1 MAENENG
8 QDKTHEPSQKK
19 LNEAAK
25 EGNTPKSKELSSFAV
40 IASGTAALVFMN
52 GHLAA
57 SFRQVCS
64 MSFEVP
70 EDIRMTVDDA
80 QVLTVD
86 MLNLISTACI
96 VPLGSVFMATV
107 VVGLIQTQGK
117 MATKGLEWKADK
129 LNVVAGFK
137 KMYLSSM
144 PIMELVKGVGKLVAL
159 SAVMWA
165 AINSRLSG
173 LPSMATFETAQ
184 LLSEIVDL
192 AYVLVVYSM
201 PLLMI
206 IAAGDFA
213 YQLWKTTE
221 DLKMTNQEVR
231 DERKETE
238 GDPMVRAAR
247 RARYRQYAMGNM
259 LARIRDAD
267 VLITNPTHYAV
278 ALRYNK
284 GEAPAPVILAM
295 GIDHVALK
303 MRHEARQHDVMQI
316 ENRPLARALYA
327 TGKLGQLIPDELY
340 GAVAQVLS
348 LVYRRRMKRRVR
360 MGLPPRPP
368 GS

>member
-8 QDKTHEPSQKK
+8 QDKTHDPSQKK
-19 LNEAAK
+19 LDEAAE
-25 EGNTPKSKELSSFAV
+25 EGNTPKSQELSSFAV
-40 IASGTAALVFMN
+40 LSSGTVALVFMN
-52 GHLAA
+52 GPMGE
-57 SFRQVCS
+57 SFRQVCTL
-64 MSFEVP
+64 SFDIP
-70 EDIRMTVDDA
+70 KNIRMTVDDA
-80 QVLTVD
+80 KVLTEV
-86 MLNLISTACI
+86 MLNLIATACI
-96 VPLGSVFMATV
+96 VPLSAVFIATV
-107 VVGLIQTQGK
+107 IVGLIQTQGK
-117 MATKGLEWKADK
+117 LATKGLDWKFDK
-129 LNVVAGFK
+129 LDVVAGFK

-144 PIMELVKGVGKLVAL
+144 PIMELVKGVGKLIAL

-165 AINSRLSG
+165 AINSRLRG
-173 LPSMATFETAQ
+173 LPAMATYDTAQ
-184 LLSEIVDL
+184 LLSEMLDL
-192 AYVLVVYSM
+192 AFVLITYSM
-201 PLLMI
+201 PLLMV

-213 YQLWKTTE
+213 YQWWKSNE
-221 DLKMTNQEVR
+221 DNKMTNQEVR

-238 GDPMVRAAR
+238 GDPIVRAAR

-259 LARIRDAD
+259 IARIRDAD

-284 GEAPAPVILAM
+284 EEAPAPVILAM

-303 MRHEARQHDVMQI
+303 MRHEARQHDVVQI

-348 LVYRRRMKRRVR
+348 IVYKRRMKRRVR

>member
-19 LNEAAK
+19 LDEAAK
-25 EGNTPKSKELSSFAV
+25 EGNIPKSQELASFAV

-52 GHLAA
+52 EPLAA

-64 MSFEVP
+64 MSF
-70 EDIRMTVDDA
+70 DIPKNIRLNVDDA
-80 QVLTVD
+80 QILTAD
-86 MLNLISTACI
+86 MLNLIATACI
-96 VPLGSVFMATV
+96 VPLITVFIATV
-107 VVGLIQTQGK
+107 IVGLIQTQGK
-117 MATKGLEWKADK
+117 LATKGLEWKADK
-129 LNVVAGFK
+129 LDIVSGFK

-144 PIMELVKGVGKLVAL
+144 PLMELVKGVGKLVAL
-159 SAVMWA
+159 SAVMWV
-165 AINSRLSG
+165 AINSRLRG
-173 LPSMATFETAQ
+173 LPAMATFTTAQ
-184 LLSEIVDL
+184 LLSEMMDL
-192 AYVLVVYSM
+192 AFVLVLYSL
-201 PLLMI
+201 PLLMV

-213 YQLWKTTE
+213 YQWWKTNE
-221 DLKMTNQEVR
+221 ENKMTNQEVR
-231 DERKETE
+231 DERKEME
-238 GDPMVRAAR
+238 GDPIVRAAR

-278 ALRYNK
+278 ALRYNRE
-284 GEAPAPVILAM
+284 EAPAPVILAM
-295 GIDHVALK
+295 GVDHVALK
-303 MRHEARQHDVMQI
+303 MRVEARQHDVMQI
-316 ENRPLARALYA
+316 ENRPLARALYV

-348 LVYRRRMKRRVR
+348 LVYKRRMRRRVR

>member
-8 QDKTHEPSQKK
+8 QDKTHEPTQKK
-19 LNEAAK
+19 LDEAAK
-25 EGNTPKSKELSSFAV
+25 EGNIPKSQELSSFAV

-52 GHLAA
+52 GHLAD

-64 MSFEVP
+64 MSFKVP
-70 EDIRMTVDDA
+70 KNIRLTVDDA

-86 MLNLISTACI
+86 MLNLIATACI
-96 VPLGSVFMATV
+96 VPLATV
-107 VVGLIQTQGK
+107 FFTTIFVGLVQTQGK
-117 MATKGLEWKADK
+117 IATKGLEWKTDK
-129 LNVVAGFK
+129 LDVVAGFK

-144 PIMELVKGVGKLVAL
+144 PIMEFVKGVGKLVAL
-159 SAVMWA
+159 GAVMWV
-165 AINSRLSG
+165 AINSRLRG
-173 LPSMATFETAQ
+173 LPAMATYETAQ
-184 LLSEIVDL
+184 LLSEMLDL
-192 AYVLVVYSM
+192 AFVLVLYSL
-201 PLLMI
+201 PLLMV

-213 YQLWKTTE
+213 YQIWKTNN

-231 DERKETE
+231 DERKEME
-238 GDPMVRAAR
+238 GDPIVRAAR
-247 RARYRQYAMGNM
+247 KARYRQYAMGNM
-259 LARIRDAD
+259 LARIREAD

-284 GEAPAPVILAM
+284 EEAPAPVILAM

-303 MRHEARQHDVMQI
+303 MRIEARQHDVMQI
-316 ENRPLARALYA
+316 ENRPLARMLYA

-348 LVYRRRMKRRVR
+348 IVYKRRMRRRVR
-360 MGLPPRPP
+360 MGLPPQPP